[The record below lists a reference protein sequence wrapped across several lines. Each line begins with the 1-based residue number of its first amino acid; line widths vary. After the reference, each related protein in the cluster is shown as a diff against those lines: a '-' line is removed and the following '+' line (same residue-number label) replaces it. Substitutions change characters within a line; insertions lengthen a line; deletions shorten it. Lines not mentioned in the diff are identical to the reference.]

1 MPGSEPGERIVS
13 VAVVDDDASL
23 CRSLSR
29 LLRAAGIQPVAYF
42 SAEAFLE
49 DAARPRF
56 DCLLLDVQLGG
67 ISGLELSR
75 RLSAA
80 QDTTPVIF
88 ITAQDDPEL
97 RTQAMAEGCAGFF
110 RKTDP
115 GSLVMDAIQRTTGA
129 LGSSPHSRPSTGG
142 PEVPESSVVAR
153 SHSKP
158 L

>member
-1 MPGSEPGERIVS
+1 MSGSEPEERTVS

-29 LLRAAGIQPVAYF
+29 LLRAAGIRPVTYS

-49 DAARPRF
+49 DSARPRF

-75 RLSAA
+75 RLATA
-80 QDTTPVIF
+80 QDPTPVIF

-115 GSLVMDAIQRTTGA
+115 GLLVMDAIQRTAGVPGFKVDS
-129 LGSSPHSRPSTGG
+129 LPWPKP
-142 PEVPESSVVAR
+142 PETS
-153 SHSKP
+153 
-158 L
+158 